1 MERPTSMEAP
11 LRLALSAALVLSAAT
26 ISGAALAQKAPNKF
40 DGSWSVEVIT
50 QKGDCDKA
58 YRYPIIV
65 QNGAIRYGG
74 SEAFNASGG
83 VSQSGAV
90 KGTISRGEQRA
101 QVTGRIAGT
110 AGNGTWQTS
119 GGCSGVWNADKR
131 G

>member
-1 MERPTSMEAP
+1 MRLKLCAA
-11 LRLALSAALVLSAAT
+11 LALGVAPIAT
-26 ISGAALAQKAPNKF
+26 PALAQKAPTTF
-40 DGSWSVEVIT
+40 DGNWSVEVIT
-50 QKGDCDKA
+50 RKGECDKA

-83 VSQSGAV
+83 VSRNGGV
-90 KGTISRGEQRA
+90 KGTISRGDQRA

-110 AGNGTWQTS
+110 TGNGTWQTS
-119 GGCSGVWNADKR
+119 GGCSGVWTADKR

>member
-1 MERPTSMEAP
+1 M
-11 LRLALSAALVLSAAT
+11 RLALSAALTLSAAT

-50 QKGDCDKA
+50 QKGECDKA

-83 VSQSGAV
+83 VSQNGAV

-110 AGNGTWQTS
+110 AGSGTWQTS

>member
-1 MERPTSMEAP
+1 MEEAP
-11 LRLALSAALVLSAAT
+11 LRLALTAALAFGAAT
-26 ISGAALAQKAPNKF
+26 ISGAALAQKGGNTF

-50 QKGDCDKA
+50 RKGDCST
-58 YRYPIIV
+58 YRYPIVV

-74 SEAFNASGG
+74 SESFNASGG
-83 VSQSGAV
+83 ISPSGAV

-101 QVTGRIAGT
+101 EVTGRVAGT
-110 AGNGTWQTS
+110 SGSGTWQTS